1 VLSTPRTGDLIS
13 SCVYIGT
20 VDSESASAEEK
31 QVDSFANDK
40 PEDQDEEE
48 EADVPAD
55 LEDIVGYLLSALKDK
70 DTVVRCAE
78 VIDVVFVGRW

>member
-1 VLSTPRTGDLIS
+1 M
-13 SCVYIGT
+13 YIGT
-20 VDSESASAEEK
+20 VDYEGASAEEK
-31 QVDSFANDK
+31 HGDSFTNDK
-40 PEDQDEEE
+40 PVDQDDDDEEE
-48 EADVPAD
+48 QADVPAD